1 MYFFTTQG
9 SMSNIRKEPF
19 YFIEKVYLEFYA
31 QYYLDDAR
39 YAKILTKT
47 GNLFNKTGN
56 IGF

>member
-1 MYFFTTQG
+1 
-9 SMSNIRKEPF
+9 MSNIRKEPF
-19 YFIEKVYLEFYA
+19 YFIEKVHLECYT
-31 QYYLDDAR
+31 QYDLDDAR